1 MDKAFY
7 FMLITSC
14 QIGEKL
20 KGECNM
26 QINRQV
32 TKAEIKTMRDNA
44 DTLMKAQ
51 GLNPELVRYE
61 QDMNYVMSNL
71 HLISEL
77 SALNKQLIKQQE
89 KEGQS
94 NEQ

>member
-1 MDKAFY
+1 
-7 FMLITSC
+7 
-14 QIGEKL
+14 
-20 KGECNM
+20 M